1 LIQLIP
7 HTTNK
12 FELLT
17 ELKEGR
23 ETSGTSNKKEE
34 ASKIGNH
41 KKKVRKTQLVK
52 SLKMEKHEVL
62 VIGDSYAR
70 KCATLLQ
77 DNLGTN
83 YEVSSFIKPG
93 AQMNEITKTA
103 KEEIK
108 FMKLED
114 VVVWGRAND
123 INRNNMKEALKYV
136 SKLVNENKGVNIVL
150 LVTQSNS
157 CTIHTLKHNHF
168 NI

>member
-1 LIQLIP
+1 M
-7 HTTNK
+7 TNN
-12 FELLT
+12 FELPT
-17 ELKEGR
+17 DLKEGR

-34 ASKIGNH
+34 ASKMGTH
-41 KKKVRKTQLVK
+41 KKKIRKTQLVK

-62 VIGDSYAR
+62 VIGDSHAR
-70 KCATLLQ
+70 KCVTLLQ

-83 YEVSSFIKPG
+83 YEVSSCIKLG

-108 FMKLED
+108 FMKFED
-114 VVVWGRAND
+114 VVVVWGGAND

-150 LVTQSNS
+150 LVIQSNS

>member
-1 LIQLIP
+1 MTVTP
-7 HTTNK
+7 EN
-12 FELLT
+12 
-17 ELKEGR
+17 
-23 ETSGTSNKKEE
+23 
-34 ASKIGNH
+34 
-41 KKKVRKTQLVK
+41 VRL
-52 SLKMEKHEVL
+52 
-62 VIGDSYAR
+62 
-70 KCATLLQ
+70 TLLQ